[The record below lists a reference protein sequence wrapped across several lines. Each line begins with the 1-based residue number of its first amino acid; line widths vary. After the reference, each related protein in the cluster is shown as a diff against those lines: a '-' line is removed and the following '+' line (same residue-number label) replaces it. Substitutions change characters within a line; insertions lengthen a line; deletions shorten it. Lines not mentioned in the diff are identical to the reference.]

1 MVKDARL
8 SSLEEWQ
15 KFVII
20 TFDEMKIR
28 EGLVYDKYNDQLIGF
43 VSLDDITNRLLE
55 LERTCTST
63 SSPPTIATHML
74 VLLVRGLTIPLK
86 FPFAQFPT
94 NGVAAYQLYP
104 LISEAILRLE
114 MLGFKV
120 ICLTS
125 NGASPNRKL
134 CRILQSNRTSTDTVP
149 YRMENVYTDDDRNIY
164 FMSDVPHL
172 LKTTRNCWAN
182 SSAHNRSR
190 HLWVSRILLKAA
202 MKIFYTLFWFLQ
214 INGME
219 ISWQHLVRVYEANT
233 GQHTDTPGLVLL
245 PKVKYEHIHL
255 TSYSKMRVDLAAQ
268 VCFPIETVHILSRLN
283 FTIIL
288 HIGSQQQCG

>member
-1 MVKDARL
+1 MPPKAGFQGKVAEQLVKDARL

-74 VLLVRGLTIPLK
+74 VLLVRGLTISLK

-182 SSAHNRSR
+182 SNAHNCSR
-190 HLWVSRILLKAA
+190 HLWVSRILLNAV
-202 MKIFYTLFWFLQ
+202 MKIFLHV
-214 INGME
+214 I
-219 ISWQHLVRVYEANT
+219 LVSADKWD
-233 GQHTDTPGLVLL
+233 GDQ
-245 PKVKYEHIHL
+245 
-255 TSYSKMRVDLAAQ
+255 LAAPCQ
-268 VCFPIETVHILSRLN
+268 SVRGKHRAAYRYTRA
-283 FTIIL
+283 
-288 HIGSQQQCG
+288 GSLAKGEV